1 MIKKVFIFIFFLM
14 SFFQIMSQNDSIQK
28 TNPIIYFEASA
39 GVARLNSDISTN
51 VNFTGIYQKNKDL
64 LTFRFSESSVING
77 RLIIFFPIVVQET
90 INSEFAFLYGR
101 RWLQDNSSTSLSIG
115 VSYNDFKDEFD
126 LNIDSYS
133 INSNHIGLPFEANIK
148 WFKSRKK
155 RIRIYGLVPVG
166 KPTSLGGAFGFK
178 LSGNI
183 SSKSYVS
190 LGLVYSFGFHKQY

>member
-1 MIKKVFIFIFFLM
+1 MIKKNFISVFFLI

-28 TNPIIYFEASA
+28 TNPIIYFEVSA
-39 GVARLNSDISTN
+39 GIARLNSNVTAN
-51 VNFTGIYQKNKDL
+51 VNFASIFQKNKNL
-64 LTFRFSESSVING
+64 FTVRFSESSVING
-77 RLIIFFPIVVQET
+77 RLFIFFPIVVQET

-101 RWLQDNSSTSLSIG
+101 RWLQDNSSTSLSLG

-126 LNIDSYS
+126 LNADSYS
-133 INSNHIGLPFEANIK
+133 INSTHIGFPFEANIK

-155 RIRIYGLVPVG
+155 RVRIYGLLPVG
-166 KPTSLGGAFGFK
+166 KPTGLGGAFGFK

>member
-1 MIKKVFIFIFFLM
+1 M

-101 RWLQDNSSTSLSIG
+101 RWLQDNSSTSLSIMFLIA
-115 VSYNDFKDEFD
+115 YPN
-126 LNIDSYS
+126 LRMNTLPTLA
-133 INSNHIGLPFEANIK
+133 GLASSSRTRTFE
-148 WFKSRKK
+148 
-155 RIRIYGLVPVG
+155 
-166 KPTSLGGAFGFK
+166 
-178 LSGNI
+178 
-183 SSKSYVS
+183 
-190 LGLVYSFGFHKQY
+190 